1 MEQNTAILIAD
12 LSGYTALTEAHGAS
26 TAANTIDKFLNIVFS
41 SLVGNSQLHER
52 IGDEVMIVSNSADE
66 LMETTLKLNSNCL
79 KEHYFLQIHGGL
91 HYGKVLK
98 HNNHYFGSPVN
109 QTSRI
114 AGKARSGSFLVF
126 VQFHKCTFK
135 AFFIFIHFQRKTRI

>member
-79 KEHYFLQIHGGL
+79 KEHYFFANTWWSALWESFKTQQSL
-91 HYGKVLK
+91 FRLTGKSNFT
-98 HNNHYFGSPVN
+98 H
-109 QTSRI
+109 
-114 AGKARSGSFLVF
+114 
-126 VQFHKCTFK
+126 C
-135 AFFIFIHFQRKTRI
+135 RKGQEW